1 MKNKLRNKKGITLI
15 ALVITI
21 IVLLILAGVSITMI
35 SSQDGI
41 LGKATTAKDTQKNAT
56 ELERVKLAAQSALID
71 GQGTIDI
78 ADTTGTAKG
87 SLKKALIE
95 EFGSTS
101 SLVTGYTAGKV
112 TIGEKQYSVKSTGA
126 VAEIKVQ
133 WTLTTDSGETGLSVG
148 DLITSKKKTTEQF
161 YVIGIDG
168 DTVSLLSKYN
178 LKSDGSEQD
187 TTGASNPCAFSS
199 TKYWDPDGKLSY
211 PLENG
216 KYPNLNDKTTYP
228 LGTATS
234 IVTTAEDYGKSL
246 NSTGRL
252 ITYEEAEALG
262 NVNLTILYGKYETG
276 KFLRYW
282 LGSAKSNI
290 GSVYGVLG
298 DYGVSGDVYANPNLY
313 GVRPVVE
320 VSISSIE

>member
-1 MKNKLRNKKGITLI
+1 MKKGIRNKKGITLI

-21 IVLLILAGVSITMI
+21 IVLLILAGVSISMI

-41 LGKATTAKDTQKNAT
+41 LNKATTAKETQKDAT
-56 ELERVKLAAQSALID
+56 ELERVKLAAQSALIE
-71 GQGTIDI
+71 GEGTIDI
-78 ADTTGTAKG
+78 ADTTGTTKG

-101 SLVTGYTAGKV
+101 SVVTGYSAGKV
-112 TIGEKQYSVKSTGA
+112 AIGEKQYSVSAIGV
-126 VAEIKVQ
+126 VAEIKAQ
-133 WTLTTDSGETGLSVG
+133 WTLTTDSGDSGISVG
-148 DLITSKKKTTEQF
+148 DLVTSKKKTTEQF

-187 TTGASNPCAFSS
+187 TTGANNTCAFSS
-199 TKYWDPDGKLSY
+199 TYYWDADGKLTY

-216 KYPNLNDKTTYP
+216 KYPNLNDKITYP

-252 ITYEEAEALG
+252 ITYEEAKVLV
-262 NVNLTILYGKYETG
+262 NVNSTILYGKYETG
-276 KFLRYW
+276 KSLNYW
-282 LGSAKSNI
+282 LGS
-290 GSVYGVLG
+290 
-298 DYGVSGDVYANPNLY
+298 VSDSYNVWLVNGERDSLY
-313 GVRPVVE
+313 DSSFNDDADCGVRPVVE
-320 VSISSIE
+320 VSASSIE